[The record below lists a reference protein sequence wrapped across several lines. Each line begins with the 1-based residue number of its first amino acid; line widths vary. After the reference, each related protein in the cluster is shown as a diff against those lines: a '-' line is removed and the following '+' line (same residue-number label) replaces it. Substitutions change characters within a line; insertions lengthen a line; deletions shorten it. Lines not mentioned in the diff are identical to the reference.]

1 MDVINSD
8 ARFDGFY
15 AVCTSISSKKMPV
28 AELINVNKGR
38 WEIEESFQI
47 MKTEFRSRP
56 VYVQNNDRIKA
67 HFTTCFLSLLVFR
80 ILEKEVNSR
89 SANLITAPEL
99 VDTLRKMRISKIDKF
114 YTGSFIRTNTTE
126 CIQNFAQMRC
136 DCEVVTKGKMDS
148 YVKNSKKLK
157 KISSPKK
164 ES

>member
-1 MDVINSD
+1 
-8 ARFDGFY
+8 
-15 AVCTSISSKKMPV
+15 
-28 AELINVNKGR
+28 
-38 WEIEESFQI
+38 

-56 VYVQNNDRIKA
+56 VYVSNNDRIKA

-89 SANLITAPEL
+89 SASLITAPEL